1 MTYFTGLLDQVF
13 DRDDSIGVVQGCLVE
28 CSRGMRGEVFDTDAV
43 VGGSQGCWI
52 ECLTG
57 MLNPFFT
64 GMLEY
69 LVTKC
74 CTSCL
79 TGMPDE
85 VFHTDAG
92 SIFDRSAGCFREEWI
107 KL

>member
-1 MTYFTGLLDQVF
+1 MLDQVF
-13 DRDDSIGVVQGCLVE
+13 DRDDRISVVQACSVLCLKE
-28 CSRGMRGEVFDTDAV
+28 MHGEVFGMDAV

-57 MLNPFFT
+57 MLNPFST

-74 CTSCL
+74 CISCL

-92 SIFDRSAGCFREEWI
+92 SISDRNAGCFGE
-107 KL
+107 

>member
-1 MTYFTGLLDQVF
+1 MF
-13 DRDDSIGVVQGCLVE
+13 DRDDRISVVQVYSVLCFK
-28 CSRGMRGEVFDTDAV
+28 GMHGELFDTDAV

-64 GMLEY
+64 EILDY

-74 CTSCL
+74 CISCL
-79 TGMPDE
+79 TGKPDE

-92 SIFDRSAGCFREEWI
+92 SIFDRNAGCFRE
-107 KL
+107 